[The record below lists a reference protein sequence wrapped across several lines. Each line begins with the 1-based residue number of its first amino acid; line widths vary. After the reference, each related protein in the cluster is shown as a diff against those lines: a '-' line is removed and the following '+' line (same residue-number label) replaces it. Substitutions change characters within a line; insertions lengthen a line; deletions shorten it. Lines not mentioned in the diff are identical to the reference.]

1 MYYFFLYDIVT
12 GIILQPPRKATS
24 NPWPNPPTSWNV
36 TSFAAIDT
44 TAIIAA
50 ANPQWYLIQGANP
63 ALVLQPYWTA
73 TATVSSNT
81 YTLTA
86 TLNNPPASPPTSATL
101 TVAGGTVSA
110 SVSNNQATFT
120 VALHP
125 SIAAQQIL
133 ATVSASGTVSGSTML
148 GGQSTGVPLK
158 LSTATTPHTVVPTGA
173 PGKIQVIQ
181 YHLGVSHD
189 AEMWLTLL
197 TAVSAQLPTAW
208 QTTVANLIAD
218 LTNLGL

>member
-1 MYYFFLYDIVT
+1 MYYFLYNSAS
-12 GIILQPPRKATS
+12 GIIL
-24 NPWPNPPTSWNV
+24 
-36 TSFAAIDT
+36 
-44 TAIIAA
+44 A
-50 ANPQWYLIQGANP
+50 ANTQGFTPGTGEAILGPLSSTETNAVVAYQYPQRFLVQGSTP
-63 ALVLQPYWTA
+63 TLVEQPFWSLA
-73 TATVSSNT
+73 SAVSSDT
-81 YTLTA
+81 YTITA

-101 TVAGGTVSA
+101 TVAGGTLTADVS
-110 SVSNNQATFT
+110 SNQATFT
-120 VALHP
+120 VAAHP

-133 ATVSASGTVSGSTML
+133 ATVSAPGTVSGSTML

-158 LSTATTPHTVVPTGA
+158 LSTATTPPTVVPMGA

>member
-1 MYYFFLYDIVT
+1 MFYFLYNSTT
-12 GIILQPPRKATS
+12 GQILAT
-24 NPWPNPPTSWNV
+24 NTSGFTPGTGEAV
-36 TSFAAIDT
+36 LGPLGSTDT
-44 TAIIAA
+44 NAVVAYQY
-50 ANPQWYLIQGANP
+50 PQRFLVQGSPP
-63 ALVLQPYWTA
+63 ALVEQPFWSLA
-73 TATVSSNT
+73 STVSSGT
-81 YTLTA
+81 YTITA
-86 TLNNPPASPPTSATL
+86 TLNNPPTTPPTSATL
-101 TVAGGTVSA
+101 MVAGGTLTA
-110 SVSNNQATFT
+110 SVSSNQATFT

-133 ATVSASGTVSGSTML
+133 ATVSALGTVSGTITL
-148 GGQSTGVPLK
+148 GGQTTGVPMK
-158 LSTATTPHTVVPTGA
+158 LNPATMPATVVPTGT

-208 QTTVANLIAD
+208 QTTVTNLIVD